1 MELNVIQIIFGQM
14 NAVLFNPT
22 VRNLEAAPLLIIAA
36 RNTAMAFSNV
46 LFGSIA
52 DEAEFTEACGLMAEI
67 HECIEDF
74 EDKVAYL
81 SNLN

>member
-1 MELNVIQIIFGQM
+1 MK
-14 NAVLFNPT
+14 AVLFNPT
-22 VRNLEAAPLLIIAA
+22 VKNLEVAPLLIIAA
-36 RNTAMAFSNV
+36 RNSARAFSNV

-52 DEAEFTEACGLMAEI
+52 DEADEAEFAEACGLMAEI

-74 EDKVAYL
+74 EDKVSYL